1 MRDPASPRARR
12 GRANALHWIGAAV
25 VVAYVVWCWSDFSGL
40 FRWLV
45 DLQVRLTGPFYWEP
59 LAVALLLA
67 GLLLPAMLVAD
78 LLDPLVP
85 RLSDRAWGWLFI
97 LAALVGSGVALRH
110 AWRLWTE
117 PETGATHLYPPLR
130 TLDLDRLGPEP
141 LPPSVVRIVG
151 RADPRDRI
159 TLRQEPRGAHVF
171 QPIGGLSRRAAD
183 LPAPVLATCSV
194 RRSGSCDPG
203 TTEGWL
209 VPARV
214 DDRDSYRLRRAGVVT
229 DAFYLLYPGLPKTA
243 EWVEEGP
250 GDRGGAIA
258 VLVFLALFW
267 LTVGIT
273 AFAPRPKAPAKAEAV
288 VASESVEMSRM
299 APYALSLIAA
309 ACVLVLLTAVGV
321 IRWVYDLIPF

>member
-1 MRDPASPRARR
+1 MKPASRGARR
-12 GRANALHWIGAAV
+12 SRTNALHWIGAAV
-25 VVAYVVWCWSDFSGL
+25 VVGYVLWCWSDFSGP

-45 DLQVRLTGPFYWEP
+45 DLQVRLTGRFYWEP
-59 LAVALLLA
+59 LAVALLLV

-85 RLSDRAWGWLFI
+85 RLKDRAWGWLFI
-97 LAALVGSGVALRH
+97 LAALVGSGFALRH
-110 AWRLWTE
+110 AWWLWTA
-117 PETGATHLYPPLR
+117 PETGATHRYPPPR
-130 TLDLDRLGPEP
+130 TLDLDRLGPERM
-141 LPPSVVRIVG
+141 PPSVVRIVG

-159 TLRQEPRGAHVF
+159 RLRQEPRGSHVY
-171 QPIGGLSRRAAD
+171 QPIGGLHRPASD
-183 LPAPVLATCSV
+183 LPAPVLATCSA
-194 RRSGSCDPG
+194 RRWDDCTPG

-214 DDRDSYRLRRAGVVT
+214 DDRDSYRLRRAGVVK

-267 LTVGIT
+267 LTIGIT
-273 AFAPRPKAPAKAEAV
+273 AFAPRPQAPAKAEAV
-288 VASESVEMSRM
+288 APAESVETGRA
-299 APYALSLIAA
+299 APYALSLMAA
-309 ACVLVLLTAVGV
+309 ACVFVLLTALGL